1 MNMTGHPEIDA
12 ILDRVQR
19 YRDEVYAR
27 DGVPPETF
35 LVTER
40 EYALLQTYRAPSW
53 VAVNVDT
60 LSDTTP
66 RPISLFGM
74 RVVQPERFE
83 WARESTRANPRPS
96 SLTLAELERAFAPVL
111 EQSSGTHA
119 ADPLPPLDDLDEGLQ
134 CCGRRY
140 PTFAAFLAHRRG
152 HEEMR

>member
-1 MNMTGHPEIDA
+1 MTAHPEIDA
-12 ILDRVQR
+12 ILDRAQHY
-19 YRDEVYAR
+19 YRETYAQ
-27 DGVPPETF
+27 DGTPPETF
-35 LVTER
+35 VVTER

-74 RVVQPERFE
+74 RVVQPECGA
-83 WARESTRANPRPS
+83 WYQNSTHGNSRPS
-96 SLTLAELERAFAPVL
+96 NLTLAALERAFASVL
-111 EQSSGTHA
+111 EQSLGTHA

-140 PTFAAFLAHRRG
+140 PTFAAYLAHRRG